1 MHNRFLRVVLA
12 ALAGTLGTAVIA
24 AAQDLEPKA
33 YTASPVGAAFVVA
46 GFARSTGSVV
56 FDPTLPFTDVEAKVN
71 STVMAAGYAFSLGGK
86 LALVTASQPY
96 SWGDVTGKV
105 GEQAAAISRSG
116 LNDCRVKLSINLLGN
131 PALKVREFVKAPRRT
146 IVGTSLVVVAPA
158 GQYYGTKLINLG
170 TNRWSFKPEIGVS
183 VPKGRWD
190 IDAYLG
196 VWLFTSNSNF
206 YPGGL
211 QRSQDPVTAIQGH
224 VSYTFKPRLWA
235 AFDATWYHGGSAT
248 VEGGSPSVGMN
259 NARMGAT
266 LSIPAGRQQS
276 FKLAYSSGVL
286 VRSGTNFRSLSVG
299 WQWLWFTRR

>member
-1 MHNRFLRVVLA
+1 MHNRFLRVALA

-24 AAQDLEPKA
+24 TAQDLEPKA

-116 LNDCRVKLSINLLGN
+116 LNDFRVKLSVNLLGN
-131 PALKVREFVKAPRRT
+131 PALKIREFVKAPRRT

-235 AFDATWYHGGSAT
+235 AFDATWYHGGSTT
-248 VEGGSPSVGMN
+248 VERGSPSVGMN